1 MAAEWGWNPEAVGA
15 IGSAAGALLA
25 AVAACIAVWAGVI
38 QPQKMQHELQRRQLL
53 MLGPRLRG
61 ELSAMHFQIGLQQF
75 RYIDGKHPRS
85 VFADVATVLQ
95 CPVLS
100 ESLASGVVFPEEE
113 TRLMAKVQED
123 SQRLASLLLFESTL
137 PSSMPGALP
146 RYKKELNDLA
156 SVIADL
162 EGKLSSLAGIQ
173 RQSFIPV
180 PRGRP

>member
-38 QPQKMQHELQRRQLL
+38 QPRKMQHEQQRRQLL
-53 MLGPRLRG
+53 MIGPRLRG
-61 ELSAMHFQIGLQQF
+61 ELSAMQFQIGLQQF
-75 RYIDGKHPRS
+75 RFSDGDHPRS
-85 VFADVATVLQ
+85 VFADVAAALQ

-100 ESLASGVVFPEEE
+100 ESLASGVIFPEDE

-137 PSSMPGALP
+137 PSSMLGALP
-146 RYKKELNDLA
+146 RYKTELDDLA
-156 SVIADL
+156 GVVSEL
-162 EGKLSSLAGIQ
+162 EGKLSALAGIK
-173 RQSFIPV
+173 RESFIPAQSD
-180 PRGRP
+180 RS